1 MRVFALILGLCL
13 AALGVAPVIAADYK
27 TPEAMLTALYAP
39 YLPGGQGT
47 DENFY
52 SIGLQKLFAIDAEGA
67 DGVGAV
73 DFDPIVAGQD
83 YYISKLA
90 FGPPKLDGNK
100 AVAVVTFDNFT
111 TPISLTYTLINEAHG
126 WRVDDIENKAGEFP
140 WVISKLLIDAQG

>member
-1 MRVFALILGLCL
+1 MRLFALVLGPCL
-13 AALGVAPVIAADYK
+13 AALGVAADYK
-27 TPEAMLTALYAP
+27 TPEAMLAALYAP

-52 SIGLQKLFAIDAEGA
+52 PTGLQKLFAIDAEGA

-73 DFDPIVAGQD
+73 DFDPIVASQD
-83 YYISKLA
+83 SDISKLA
-90 FGPPKLDGNK
+90 FGPPYFDGDK
-100 AVAVVTFDNFT
+100 AVVVVTFDNFT

-126 WRVDDIENKAGEFP
+126 WRVDDIENRAGEFP